1 MVVSIL
7 LVRYHEL
14 ICMVEQA
21 EIEIWMGEHRLVDQ
35 FIMMHISST
44 KMKKSAHR
52 GWCCTYLT
60 TIGIRFF
67 SKFFTVCTPLMLS
80 SLANG
85 ENFALASSGKLMTS
99 SFCVLHFRYLP
110 LSYIVVKMS
119 PAWIVLLKWL
129 QRNVSRTSTRRFG
142 LRERSKTDSMQ
153 RVDRPSSLS
162 SSKKPGYVS
171 GIRTLG
177 PTEIERKNT
186 RTKNA
191 NNQSMLLK
199 SNWKIDEKKLFKVT
213 RNWIK
218 LTVQYIS
225 LKWLLS

>member
-1 MVVSIL
+1 
-7 LVRYHEL
+7 
-14 ICMVEQA
+14 
-21 EIEIWMGEHRLVDQ
+21 
-35 FIMMHISST
+35 MHFWWTERIST
-44 KMKKSAHR
+44 N
-52 GWCCTYLT
+52 LT

-99 SFCVLHFRYLP
+99 SFCVLHFKYLP
-110 LSYIVVKMS
+110 LSYIVVSIS
-119 PAWIVLLKWL
+119 PAWMVLLKWL
-129 QRNVSRTSTRRFG
+129 HRNVSRTSTRRFG

-177 PTEIERKNT
+177 PWNCEKRPKNRRIRCDFACDWT
-186 RTKNA
+186 HSTHRHWLV
-191 NNQSMLLK
+191 SVLL
-199 SNWKIDEKKLFKVT
+199 
-213 RNWIK
+213 
-218 LTVQYIS
+218 
-225 LKWLLS
+225 